1 MRLVP
6 LASHSKPSRNEMR
19 GRHRFTIVTLVVTVM
34 LMAWGAFVTSIDAG
48 LAVPDWPTSFDSYD
62 PFNPW
67 PDWWTITPVLA
78 EHGHRLLGAIVG
90 LLTLIL
96 ASWTIYAD
104 ERLWMK
110 VLSVAVLFTVM
121 IQGVLGGLRVVWVSL
136 DLAVVHA
143 CVAQI
148 FFAGLVCMAIF
159 TSKSWVSGTIER
171 RPLVPTRIRVLTM
184 VTAVAVFVQVILGAL
199 LRHPGTGI
207 DLMFAGVHIFWAFVV
222 VALILASAQ
231 LIRSDEHGR
240 SLGRAR
246 NAAVSLLAIQFM
258 LGMTAFFVLLDEQ
271 GMVRPSNLQVIV
283 NTSHMVVG
291 ALLMGATVAQ
301 ATYALGWRAKKVH
314 RFMESAELQPMRVG

>member
-1 MRLVP
+1 
-6 LASHSKPSRNEMR
+6 MR
-19 GRHRFTIVTLVVTVM
+19 GRHRFTVLTAAATVL
-34 LMAWGAFVTSIDAG
+34 LMSWGAFVTSIDAG

-78 EHGHRLLGAIVG
+78 EHGHRLLGALVG

-96 ASWTIYAD
+96 ASWTIYAED
-104 ERLWMK
+104 RRWMK
-110 VLSVAVLFTVM
+110 VLSVAVLVTVM
-121 IQGVLGGLRVVWVSL
+121 VQGVLGGLRVVWVSL
-136 DLAVVHA
+136 DLAVIHA

-148 FFAGLVCMAIF
+148 FFASLVCMAIF
-159 TSKSWVSGTIER
+159 TSRSWVSGIKER
-171 RPLVPTRIRVLTM
+171 RSSVPKRVRVLTV
-184 VTAVAVFVQVILGAL
+184 VTVAAVFVQIIFGAL

-207 DLMFAGVHIFWAFVV
+207 DLLFAGVHIFWAFVV

-231 LIRSDEHGR
+231 LIRSDEHGQD
-240 SLGRAR
+240 LGRAR
-246 NAAVSLLAIQFM
+246 NVAVSLLAVQFM

-301 ATYALGWRAKKVH
+301 ATYALGWNEKENH
-314 RFMESAELQPMRVG
+314 RFTESVELQPMSVG

>member
-1 MRLVP
+1 MRL
-6 LASHSKPSRNEMR
+6 SHLTSHRKPPRNAMR
-19 GRHRFTIVTLVVTVM
+19 GRHRFTVLTAVVTVL
-34 LMAWGAFVTSIDAG
+34 LMSWGAFVTSIDAG

-67 PDWWTITPVLA
+67 PDWWTVTPVLA
-78 EHGHRLLGAIVG
+78 EHGHRLLGALVG

-104 ERLWMK
+104 DRRWMK

-121 IQGVLGGLRVVWVSL
+121 LQGVLGGLRVIWVSL

-148 FFAGLVCMAIF
+148 FFASLVCMAIF
-159 TSKSWVSGTIER
+159 TSPSWVSGTNER
-171 RPLVPTRIRVLTM
+171 RPTIPKRVRVLTV
-184 VTAVAVFVQVILGAL
+184 VTVFAVFAQIIFGAL

-207 DLMFAGVHIFWAFVV
+207 DLVFAGVHIFWAFVV

-231 LIRSDEHGR
+231 LIRSEEHGR
-240 SLGRAR
+240 PLGRAR
-246 NAAVSLLAIQFM
+246 NAAVSLLAVQFM